1 MKTRLLTIKTDD
13 QEAYEQ
19 LLSNWLAADATIIQC
34 GFDNRDLEWWAIA
47 KIDPMTPEKPCDI
60 IRRTVT
66 RDEFPEGHWM
76 WGDELEHNYY
86 YDFPMFSYDVNEIG
100 VD

>member
-1 MKTRLLTIKTDD
+1 MKTRLLTVKTDD

-47 KIDPMTPEKPCDI
+47 KINPTTPEKNCDI
-60 IRRTVT
+60 IKRVIRKNKELP
-66 RDEFPEGHWM
+66 DEYWQ
-76 WGDELEHNYY
+76 WGDEEEHTFY
-86 YDFPMFSYDVNEIG
+86 YDFPMFSFNANEE
-100 VD
+100 VK